1 MLKCA
6 HHEWTQ
12 STATIGSESL
22 TPKLRD
28 EMIAALPRVR
38 RFARSLAASDAIGD
52 ELTQQ
57 TIERALVSIA
67 SLGEGVRAD
76 SWMYRIAHGL
86 WTERNRGQRSRG
98 NRTPARNSFDD
109 GQAATAARLT
119 MLDIREAIADLPD
132 DQRVLVMLVLV
143 DGRPCHEAAEL
154 LEIPVETATSR
165 LSLARATLEA
175 RVFG

>member
-1 MLKCA
+1 M
-6 HHEWTQ
+6 T
-12 STATIGSESL
+12 GSETL

-52 ELTQQ
+52 ELAQQ

-67 SLGEGVRAD
+67 SLAEGMRPD

-98 NRTPARNSFDD
+98 NRRPAKTSFDD
-109 GQAATAARLT
+109 GQAATTTRLT
-119 MLDIREAIADLPD
+119 MSDIREAIADLPD

-143 DGRPCHEAAEL
+143 DGRPCNEAAEL
-154 LEIPVETATSR
+154 LEIPIETATSR